1 MICEA
6 CFEKLLVVIHQLPCL
21 VLQITLGSS
30 YELLV
35 RVASIL
41 VIISFIVPGGDR
53 NLLGHR
59 FSPILSLP
67 TRHFVPLSAAVV
79 GTPPNRR
86 PRPPS
91 RCSIQKWARPLPR
104 QRQAWW
110 RCRGGPSWSLAAPG
124 RAHAPGSFVQIKSL
138 QAKSE
143 HLILSKTC
151 PSKVANYNRL
161 LVCKA

>member
-79 GTPPNRR
+79 GTPPPIAARGRLPAVLYKNGPDRFLARGR
-86 PRPPS
+86 PGGDVEEVLHGLWLLLAELMH
-91 RCSIQKWARPLPR
+91 QGPLY
-104 QRQAWW
+104 
-110 RCRGGPSWSLAAPG
+110 
-124 RAHAPGSFVQIKSL
+124 K
-138 QAKSE
+138 
-143 HLILSKTC
+143 
-151 PSKVANYNRL
+151 
-161 LVCKA
+161 